1 MISRKE
7 ETMDK
12 LIKILEENCPGVD
25 FAASDRLIDDDILT
39 SLDVVVLVGELNDA
53 FGVLITVDHLVPENF
68 NSVQAMYDLIC
79 RLGGK

>member
-1 MISRKE
+1 ME
-7 ETMDK
+7 K
-12 LIKILEENCPGVD
+12 LLRILEENCPGIDVLG
-25 FAASDRLIDDDILT
+25 SDRLIDDEILT

-53 FGVLITVDHLVPENF
+53 FGVSITVDDLVPENF

>member
-1 MISRKE
+1 ME
-7 ETMDK
+7 K
-12 LIKILEENCPGVD
+12 LLRILEENCPGIDVLG
-25 FAASDRLIDDDILT
+25 SDRLIDDEILT

-53 FGVLITVDHLVPENF
+53 FGVSITVDDLVPETF

>member
-1 MISRKE
+1 ME
-7 ETMDK
+7 K
-12 LIKILEENCPGVD
+12 LLRILGENCPGIDVLG
-25 FAASDRLIDDDILT
+25 SDRLIDDEILT

-53 FGVLITVDHLVPENF
+53 FGVSITVDDLVPENF